1 MSPNLR
7 SAGLRGA
14 RSQSGFR
21 EIEYGWRSA
30 GICGG
35 YLAPFLAPANAAWY
49 TWVYLLHGV
58 MVSLP
63 DYLLA
68 EVDAEAQRGGTTR
81 SAVMRGFADAALRR
95 RREGRAAA
103 MRSLLSDAS
112 PHGGRAAEL
121 VKATR
126 PGS

>member
-1 MSPNLR
+1 V
-7 SAGLRGA
+7 
-14 RSQSGFR
+14 
-21 EIEYGWRSA
+21 EIGWSLWGTLPHFLPQRKA
-30 GICGG
+30 GIPG
-35 YLAPFLAPANAAWY
+35 YTCCMAK
-49 TWVYLLHGV
+49 V

-63 DYLLA
+63 DDLLA

-81 SAVMRGFADAALRR
+81 SAVMREFADAALRR
-95 RREGRAAA
+95 RREGRATA